1 MTKNTASVQI
11 EGTSRRAKILILF
24 KTRKKLNFE
33 IIVKKA
39 LIMKNEQYFFA
50 NLDRKQLLKSFYKF
64 KPRVSM
70 FRLRR

>member
-11 EGTSRRAKILILF
+11 EDTSRRAKILILF
-24 KTRKKLNFE
+24 KTRKKLDFE

-50 NLDRKQLLKSFYKF
+50 NLDKKQLLKI
-64 KPRVSM
+64 
-70 FRLRR
+70 LL